1 MTCAMHTAAQTAP
14 RVNPWVDAIAAY
26 VPGKAKTADGRP
38 AIKLSANENP
48 FGPPP
53 AAVAAM
59 AAALPSAHRYPDGS
73 ATELRAALAAHY
85 GLEAER
91 ILCGAGSDEVLQF
104 AATAFAGPG
113 DEVLMTEFGFSV
125 YPIAARRVGAVPVV
139 VPERDYTADV
149 DALLAAVTPR
159 TRMLFL
165 ANPNNPTGT
174 VLPRAEIARLH
185 AGLPPSVLFVHDS
198 AYAEYLDGEPDYTD
212 GVDLARTA
220 PNVLVTRTFSKIHG
234 LGGARVGWGYGPA
247 AVIAAMDKVR
257 GPFNLTTDAMAGAVA
272 ALADVDHARRS
283 REHNARWRGWLAGE
297 LAGLGNFGVRVI
309 PSAANFLML
318 EFPETGPITAEAA
331 FKALMAEGYITR
343 WLVPQ
348 GMDRNLRISVGTEA
362 ETRGLAAALRSFVE
376 GAAV

>member
-1 MTCAMHTAAQTAP
+1 MTGAMQTAPAAAP

-26 VPGKAKTADGRP
+26 VPGKAMTTDGRP

-53 AAVAAM
+53 SAVAAM
-59 AAALPSAHRYPDGS
+59 AAALPDAHRYPDGS
-73 ATELRAALAAHY
+73 ATALRSAIAAHY
-85 GLEAER
+85 NLEPDR
-91 ILCGAGSDEVLQF
+91 LIFGAGSDEVLQF

-113 DEVLMTEFGFSV
+113 DEVVMTEFAFSV
-125 YPIAARRVGAVPVV
+125 YPIAAQRVGATPVI

-174 VLPRAEIARLH
+174 VLPRAAIERL
-185 AGLPPSVLFVHDS
+185 AAALPPTVLFVHDS
-198 AYAEYLDGEPDYTD
+198 AYAEYLAGDADYTD
-212 GVDLARTA
+212 GIGLARAA
-220 PNVLVTRTFSKIHG
+220 PNILVTRTFSKIHG

-247 AVIAAMDKVR
+247 RVIAAMDKVR
-257 GPFNLTTDAMAGAVA
+257 GPFNLTSDAMAGAIA
-272 ALADVDHARRS
+272 ALADTDHADRS
-283 REHNARWRGWLAGE
+283 RAHNAEWRAWLAAE
-297 LAGLGNFGVRVI
+297 LAGLGNRGIRIV

-318 EFPETGPITAEAA
+318 DFPETGPLTAEAA
-331 FKALMAEGYITR
+331 FRALMAAGYITR

-348 GMDRNLRISVGTEA
+348 GMVRNLRITVGTEE
-362 ETRGLAAALRSFVE
+362 ETRGVAQALRAFVE
-376 GAAV
+376 ASA

>member
-1 MTCAMHTAAQTAP
+1 MTARMQSEALTAP
-14 RVNPWVDAIAAY
+14 RVNPWVDAIHAY
-26 VPGKAKTADGRP
+26 VPGKAKTADGRH

-59 AAALPSAHRYPDGS
+59 AATLPHAHRYPDGS
-73 ATELRAALAAHY
+73 ATQLRAAIASTY
-85 GLEAER
+85 DLEPER
-91 ILCGAGSDEVLQF
+91 LIFGCGSDEVLQF

-113 DEVLMTEFGFSV
+113 DEVLMTQFAFSV
-125 YPIAARRVGAVPVV
+125 YPIAARRVGATPVV

-149 DALLAAVTPR
+149 DALLAAVTPA

-174 VLPRAEIARLH
+174 VLPRAEIERLAAH
-185 AGLPPSVLFVHDS
+185 LPQRVLLVHDS
-198 AYAEYLDGEPDYTD
+198 AYAEYLADDPDYTD
-212 GVDLARTA
+212 GIDLARSA
-220 PNVLVTRTFSKIHG
+220 PNILVTRTFSKIHG

-247 AVIAAMDKVR
+247 HVIAAMDKVR

-272 ALADVDHARRS
+272 ALADRDHADRS
-283 REHNARWRGWLAGE
+283 RAHNLEWRAWLAGE
-297 LAGLGNFGVRVI
+297 LGGLGNHGVRVV

-318 EFPETGPITAEAA
+318 EFPQTGALTAKSA
-331 FKALMAEGYITR
+331 FEALMAAGYITR

-348 GMDRNLRISVGTEA
+348 GMDRNLRISIGTEE
-362 ETRGLAAALRSFVE
+362 ETRGVAAALRAWIE
-376 GAAV
+376 RTA